1 MGEYVLASGLF
12 NNRFVKL
19 RISDGRSLFGGLALL
34 ITGIIVAN
42 MVQHYV
48 TSGESDAGITR
59 SRLWWEVVLNLQILS
74 VGMIWFCYS
83 DRISDAK
90 GPVRRLHILLCG
102 FAILSALMPSILGTV
117 SAANNWFSIRPG
129 PQTFIGFFIFGVVF
143 WLVTLIA
150 QLWFLGLRNRYAK
163 RKRRK
168 RSVAFYAPALT
179 LAAIALVDAPGGGTT
194 WLTMTPVLLYLQG
207 ALPYLLRAIRVR
219 PAKTKRPAT

>member
-1 MGEYVLASGLF
+1 MSGEGDEKPFFRV
-12 NNRFVKL
+12 
-19 RISDGRSLFGGLALL
+19 RISDGRSLLGGIALL
-34 ITGIIVAN
+34 ITGVIVAM

-48 TSGESDAGITR
+48 ASGESDSGITR

-90 GPVRRLHILLCG
+90 GPVRRLQILLCG
-102 FAILSALMPSILGTV
+102 FAILSALMPSVLGAV

-143 WLVTLIA
+143 WLITLVA
-150 QLWFLGLRNRYAK
+150 QLWFLGLRSRYAN

-168 RSVAFYAPALT
+168 RSAAFYAPALT
-179 LAAIALVDAPGGGTT
+179 LGAIALFDAPSGGTT

-207 ALPYLLRAIRVR
+207 AVPYLLKGLRVR
-219 PAKTKRPAT
+219 PKKNRNPAT